1 MDLLWMRLTSVWQKT
16 TTVQITTLKHPLV
29 MSSYH
34 AIVAIFARSIT
45 TCRPIPREGPIIKAT
60 GFPIVDQ
67 VLQGL
72 RLCGHLEYAV
82 EATWKGAQL
91 GSLRPVNERTEAR
104 VSPK

>member
-1 MDLLWMRLTSVWQKT
+1 MDASDVGFGRKPRLLRPVSQA
-16 TTVQITTLKHPLV
+16 LV

-91 GSLRPVNERTEAR
+91 GSLRPVNERTEAQ